1 LYSPHLDVDEKTD
14 ADAEVRV
21 DTTNNNTD
29 WTKTIQSHTSLV
41 HDARLTNPH
50 HAKRHATNPPY
61 QTRTRSRS
69 RSLLRSIAAQV
80 EFERAKF
87 ETGFSLDRCKG

>member
-1 LYSPHLDVDEKTD
+1 MGQLESNLYSPHLDVDEKTD

-41 HDARLTNPH
+41 HDAWLTNGR
-50 HAKRHATNPPY
+50 HAKRHATLPTVCAFSHSTVA
-61 QTRTRSRS
+61 TRVRT
-69 RSLLRSIAAQV
+69 SLVVATQV
-80 EFERAKF
+80 AF
-87 ETGFSLDRCKG
+87 L